1 MPGIFQ
7 HIGKMAGIGSIEP
20 PSFEQVDDDEDDDD
34 DDFAQSRQQVK
45 KEHKRRISGM
55 GVPSSATSP
64 MNKVVEKD
72 DSDEDSSDG
81 DDMFKGR
88 MGYEDFMKKIEKH
101 QKDIFK

>member
-1 MPGIFQ
+1 
-7 HIGKMAGIGSIEP
+7 
-20 PSFEQVDDDEDDDD
+20 
-34 DDFAQSRQQVK
+34 
-45 KEHKRRISGM
+45 M

-64 MNKVVEKD
+64 MNKVDEKD
-72 DSDEDSSDG
+72 DSDEDSSEG